1 MKKKIKNEGTDKL
14 PIVVHVYGDKAF
26 CGKVMI
32 EKLDDVRLLNA
43 LPYVVVGSGVMIGVG
58 VIVIYGGESA
68 FTKPTRLP
76 SAHIVKLILE
86 IIVSIISPPAVGIV

>member
-1 MKKKIKNEGTDKL
+1 
-14 PIVVHVYGDKAF
+14 
-26 CGKVMI
+26 MI

-76 SAHIVKLILE
+76 SAHTIEIILE
-86 IIVSIISPPAVGIV
+86 ICFLKPSIQLYNITMS